1 MDIMMKL
8 YNALMADEYIK
19 LQASGRIKFYE
30 YPPTSD
36 VTKPFIIIDPL
47 GPPLDTDFADDDPL
61 VEEYM
66 YQVDVWTKDRKVT
79 KELARRV
86 KQALR
91 NNGFYYY
98 SGGVDEYDAATK
110 IYRDA
115 RRFRIKAYSEDIEA
129 LT

>member
-8 YNALMADEYIK
+8 YDVLMADEYINQ
-19 LQASGRIKFYE
+19 QAAGRIKFFE
-30 YPPTSD
+30 YPATAS
-36 VTKPFIIIDPL
+36 VTQPFIIIDSL
-47 GPPLDTDFADDDPL
+47 GPPLDTDYADDNPL
-61 VEEYM
+61 AEEYM
-66 YQVDVWTKDRKVT
+66 YQVDVWTKNRNTT

-91 NNGFYYY
+91 KNGFYYY
-98 SGGVDEYDAATK
+98 AGGVDEYDQATK

-115 RRFRIKAYSEDIEA
+115 RRFRIKVYSEDIET

>member
-30 YPPTSD
+30 YPATAS
-36 VTKPFIIIDPL
+36 VTQPFIIIDPL
-47 GPPLDTDFADDDPL
+47 GPPLDTDFADDEPL
-61 VEEYM
+61 AEEYL

-98 SGGVDEYDAATK
+98 AGGVDEYDPATK

-115 RRFRIKAYSEDIEA
+115 RRFRAKAYSEDIET